1 MTDLILW
8 SVMLWAVATILL
20 HLKLILYATIYR
32 NSNWW
37 ESPWG
42 QRIEVARRILAWII
56 GALFLAAL
64 LTSCANPCPCRPKI
78 PPDPI
83 NHRIQIPTLGSV
95 ADLGIGINCTWSY

>member
-8 SVMLWAVATILL
+8 GVMLWAALAILL
-20 HLKLILYATIYR
+20 HLGLIGYATICR

-42 QRIEVARRILAWII
+42 TWGERLRRILAWII
-56 GALFLAAL
+56 GLLFLAAL
-64 LTSCANPCPCRPKI
+64 LTSCACHPSVPLE
-78 PPDPI
+78 
-83 NHRIQIPTLGSV
+83 RISPQTPIPTLGSV